1 MRRLIRCFLLALAA
15 LLLALDLW
23 YGWQRTP
30 ALPLN
35 SGGGSASL
43 GLVLLGAE
51 RGVYVLAVSEQSPA
65 ALAGLEPG
73 DYILSADGAALE
85 DVAALDERLSA
96 GASLSLEVRRGDE
109 EMTLTLPGR

>member
-15 LLLALDLW
+15 LLLALGLW
-23 YGWQRTP
+23 YGWQHTP

-51 RGVYVLAVSEQSPA
+51 QGVYVLAVSEQSPA
-65 ALAGLEPG
+65 AQAGLEPG
-73 DYILSADGAALE
+73 DYILSAGGAALE
-85 DVAALDERLSA
+85 DVAALDERLSL
-96 GASLSLEVRRGDE
+96 GGSLALTVRRGDTE
-109 EMTLTLPGR
+109 LALTLPGR